1 MKYIKLFENFSNDD
15 WKKNILENTYISKII
30 EDLIYMSSE
39 YLDVKGDDKDD
50 PSIELEKT
58 LIFDI
63 MLEDEE
69 GSLDSIVNGYYNY
82 SQDEAFEKYLHW
94 NNSPCVVDDLND
106 IPKLLNSGELKMTV
120 NFAIVTGVDDGNT
133 EYATTKLAPGTNIPK
148 IDDDNI
154 EYDNDDSEYSEGEEI
169 ESNDSGNL
177 LDRITKLG
185 IEEFP
190 GVNFEMIDPWDLY

>member
-39 YLDVKGDDKDD
+39 YLDVKGEDKDD

-190 GVNFEMIDPWDLY
+190 DVNFEMIDPWDLY

>member
-15 WKKNILENTYISKII
+15 WKKNILKNTYISKII
-30 EDLIYMSSE
+30 EDLIYLSSE
-39 YLDVKGDDKDD
+39 YLDVKGEDKDD
-50 PSIELEKT
+50 PSIELEKS

-82 SQDEAFEKYLHW
+82 SQDEAFEKYLEW

-106 IPKLLNSGELKMTV
+106 IPKLLNSDELKMIV
-120 NFAIVTGVDDGNT
+120 NFAIVTGVDDGNI

-169 ESNDSGNL
+169 ESNDSGHL

>member
-15 WKKNILENTYISKII
+15 WKENILKNTYISKII
-30 EDLIYMSSE
+30 EDLIYLSSD
-39 YLDVKGDDKDD
+39 YLDVKGEDKDD
-50 PSIELEKT
+50 PSIELEKS

-63 MLEDEE
+63 MLEDKE

-94 NNSPCVVDDLND
+94 NDSPCVVDDLND
-106 IPKLLNSGELKMTV
+106 IPKLLNSGELKMTL
-120 NFAIVTGVDDGNT
+120 NFAIVTGVGDGNI
-133 EYATTKLAPGTNIPK
+133 EYATTKLAPGTNITK
-148 IDDDNI
+148 SDDDT

-169 ESNDSGNL
+169 ESNDSVEL

-190 GVNFEMIDPWDLY
+190 DVNFEMIDPWDLY